1 MSGTSRASQRRRMP
15 TASSAGR
22 DGSSRRSTPI
32 ARGRRAHWSSRL
44 IQYAQASVGS
54 IGLLRDTAM
63 VTSANLMQGFPP
75 QPMPFIGRSADL
87 AEIGSLL
94 ATPTCRLL
102 TLLGPGGIGKTRL
115 AIEAATASL
124 GLFTDGAGFVAL
136 QPLRST
142 DLLVSAI
149 ADALR
154 LPHAGQTDP
163 HPQLGHY
170 LRDK

>member
-1 MSGTSRASQRRRMP
+1 A
-15 TASSAGR
+15 
-22 DGSSRRSTPI
+22 
-32 ARGRRAHWSSRL
+32 
-44 IQYAQASVGS
+44 VGS
-54 IGLLRDTAM
+54 IGLLRNTAM
-63 VTSANLMQGFPP
+63 VTSANLMPGFPP
-75 QPMPFIGRSADL
+75 QPTPFIGRSADL

-115 AIEAATASL
+115 AIEAAPASL
-124 GLFTDGAGFVAL
+124 DFFAHGAGFVAL

-154 LPHAGQTDP
+154 LPHAGQADP
-163 HPQLGHY
+163 HAQLGHY
-170 LRDK
+170 LRDKQMLLVLDNFEQLLDAGELLSDLLRGAPAVKLLV